1 MENFP
6 INDYRRLFLRIFQHP
21 SYRKLPCAQ
30 RSNYTRRYS
39 LRHPSWGT
47 FPILTNRSDNS
58 RCFFNTRFV
67 GNLMCLESSILDRPP
82 FNTRLT
88 GNFMRCSSHKSLIS
102 FFQHPSYGK
111 QCLLGLIGIFNTR
124 LMGNCIR
131 SLSLHQI
138 QHLSTPT
145 LWETP
150 HYPYVGGPGIPLS
163 TPLLWETY
171 AVVNGPTATRLPF
184 STPVLREATLCLT
197 QLHM

>member
-1 MENFP
+1 
-6 INDYRRLFLRIFQHP
+6 LFLRIFQHP

-82 FNTRLT
+82 FNTRFT

-111 QCLLGLIGIFNTR
+111 LYSISISTSNPASFNTHVV
-124 LMGNCIR
+124 GNVRCSGWADR
-131 SLSLHQI
+131 DKASFFNTHPTGNLRLSLR
-138 QHLSTPT
+138 S
-145 LWETP
+145 
-150 HYPYVGGPGIPLS
+150 
-163 TPLLWETY
+163 
-171 AVVNGPTATRLPF
+171 
-184 STPVLREATLCLT
+184 VL
-197 QLHM
+197 

>member
-58 RCFFNTRFV
+58 RCFFNTRFM

-82 FNTRLT
+82 FNTL
-88 GNFMRCSSHKSLIS
+88 
-102 FFQHPSYGK
+102 
-111 QCLLGLIGIFNTR
+111 
-124 LMGNCIR
+124 R
-131 SLSLHQI
+131 SLSLVLWETVHQI

-145 LWETP
+145 LWET
-150 HYPYVGGPGIPLS
+150 
-163 TPLLWETY
+163 Y
-171 AVVNGPTATRLPF
+171 AVVNGPTMTRLPF
-184 STPVLREATLCLT
+184 STPILRETCVFRCEVCYNVVSFT
-197 QLHM
+197 PPREP

>member
-1 MENFP
+1 
-6 INDYRRLFLRIFQHP
+6 LFLRIFQHP

-82 FNTRLT
+82 FNTRFT

-111 QCLLGLIGIFNTR
+111 LYSISISTSNPASFNTHVV
-124 LMGNCIR
+124 GNAT
-131 SLSLHQI
+131 LSLCGWPGYPAFNTLTVGNVRCSEWADRDKASFFNT
-138 QHLSTPT
+138 HLT
-145 LWETP
+145 
-150 HYPYVGGPGIPLS
+150 G
-163 TPLLWETY
+163 
-171 AVVNGPTATRLPF
+171 N
-184 STPVLREATLCLT
+184 
-197 QLHM
+197 